1 METTEATP
9 TGVNDTEAHIQ
20 IVGRLW
26 QEAFNA
32 GALDVL
38 PELVNEEF
46 VNFGTVT
53 NGPEF
58 LTTLINSQRSAFP
71 DMHFTPLQVIS
82 DNDWVITKAQWTGTF
97 QAPFDFIGLNGVD
110 PTGRSF
116 DVEHVHAFRFVDGK
130 IAEHW
135 AVRDDLTMHNQ
146 LLGDGSSSKSAGPT
160 HRASAR

>member
-1 METTEATP
+1 METTESIP
-9 TGVNDTEAHIQ
+9 TAFNGTEAHVR
-20 IVGRLW
+20 IVDQLW

-32 GALDVL
+32 GLLDVL

-46 VNFGTVT
+46 VNFETVT

-58 LTTLINSQRSAFP
+58 LTTLINSQRTAFP
-71 DMHFTPLQVIS
+71 DMHFTPLQTLA
-82 DNDWVITKAQWTGTF
+82 DGDWVITKVRWTGTF
-97 QAPFDFIGLNGVD
+97 RAPFDFIGFNGVE

-116 DVEHVHAFRFVDGK
+116 DAESVHGFRFVDGK

-146 LLGDGSSSKSAGPT
+146 LLGE
-160 HRASAR
+160 